1 MKMLLL
7 WKLLV
12 LDNCR
17 QINKYKHSSNMKKI
31 YLLKKMGFFALF
43 IWPIHHN
50 FTIFLEDNS
59 ISFPNYHSFIL
70 AKKGVGP
77 IAKQYST
84 KRQQEIVTNNNNI
97 GRFTIISW
105 TSCLCVQVPHPQTC
119 PQKTIEA
126 YTVNMTIRLTGSS
139 WHYSCQMKWMSKMW
153 DHDSHQDCKTVPSIQ
168 YKLSTNMTNITC

>member
-1 MKMLLL
+1 
-7 WKLLV
+7 
-12 LDNCR
+12 
-17 QINKYKHSSNMKKI
+17 MKKN
-31 YLLKKMGFFALF
+31 YLLKKMVFFALF

-84 KRQQEIVTNNNNI
+84 KRPQKIVTNNNDI
-97 GRFTIISW
+97 GIIHNHFMSQLSVRAGP
-105 TSCLCVQVPHPQTC
+105 TSSNLPT
-119 PQKTIEA
+119 KNNSA
-126 YTVNMTIRLTGSS
+126 VNMTIRLTGSS
-139 WHYSCQMKWMSKMW
+139 WHYRCQMKWMNKMW
-153 DHDSHQDCKTVPSIQ
+153 DHDSNQDCKTVPSIQ